1 MTTYAFPTISRNPAK
16 MSWGL
21 RSNATIFIS
30 MLNGG
35 VQTVELP
42 GARWTLSIEI
52 PDCIDTLRGSIEAWL
67 TKLRGQANRFTCY
80 DFSCPAPRGTMR
92 GTLVTVGST
101 TQGTTSVTV
110 SGGVGEASKTLLA
123 GDKLKIGNEL
133 KMIVADATANG
144 SGVISLTVEP
154 PFRAT
159 YADSTAIVWDKPT
172 ALFLLTSNEWKA
184 DIDPPA
190 RAHFA
195 IDGLEVFS

>member
-1 MTTYAFPTISRNPAK
+1 VDKLIDLLVMILVVL
-16 MSWGL
+16 L
-21 RSNATIFIS
+21 RAV
-30 MLNGG
+30 LCEEPLL
-35 VQTVELP
+35 Q
-42 GARWTLSIEI
+42 
-52 PDCIDTLRGSIEAWL
+52 
-67 TKLRGQANRFTCY
+67 
-80 DFSCPAPRGTMR
+80 
-92 GTLVTVGST
+92 
-101 TQGTTSVTV
+101 
-110 SGGVGEASKTLLA
+110 LA